1 MPDPFV
7 LEGRFIRLEPL
18 TLEHVPALV
27 QAAASKRERYRWTY
41 VPDGPV
47 EMTDYVQ
54 RALDN
59 AAAGSQL
66 PFATVRTDTGSD
78 GKDLVVGTTRF
89 CEIGFWQW
97 PPGSAYQRHGR
108 PDVAEIGWT
117 WLAASAQRTPV
128 NTEAK
133 LLMLGH
139 AFDTWGVHRVSLR
152 TDVRNERSRTAIERV
167 GGQLDGIL
175 RADRPGADDTVRTSY
190 LFSIVAAEWPALK
203 ARLTARLGSAADAR
217 R

>member
-1 MPDPFV
+1 MPEPLV

-18 TLEHVPALV
+18 TRTHVPALV
-27 QAAASKRERYRWTY
+27 QAASVERERYQWTY

-54 RALDN
+54 RALDH
-59 AAAGSQL
+59 AATGSQI
-66 PFATVRTDTGSD
+66 PFVTVRRDAGPEGNDT
-78 GKDLVVGTTRF
+78 VVGTTRF
-89 CEIGFWQW
+89 CEISFWQW

-139 AFDTWGVHRVSLR
+139 AFEAWGVHRVSLR
-152 TDVRNERSRTAIERV
+152 TDVRNERSRAAIERI
-167 GGQLDGIL
+167 GGRLDGIL

-190 LFSIVAAEWPALK
+190 LFSIVAAEWPEVK
-203 ARLTARLGSAADAR
+203 ANLTERLGRAADAR